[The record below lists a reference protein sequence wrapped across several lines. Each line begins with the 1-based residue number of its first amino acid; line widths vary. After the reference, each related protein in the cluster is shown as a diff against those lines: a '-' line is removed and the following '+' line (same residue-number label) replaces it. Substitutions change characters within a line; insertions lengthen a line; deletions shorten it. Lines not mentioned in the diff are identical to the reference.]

1 VSRRRKGDLGSS
13 AAPQKPGQNLSKDSQ
28 TCKCA
33 PERPR
38 DSSGESAT
46 DVVSLSE
53 DQGYEQLID
62 FLVEEAVR
70 AWKADNP

>member
-1 VSRRRKGDLGSS
+1 MSPRRKGQRGNSS
-13 AAPQKPGQNLSKDSQ
+13 ALQKPDKNLSKDSQ

-33 PERPR
+33 PEAPR
-38 DSSGESAT
+38 DSSGESAN
-46 DVVSLSE
+46 DVVPLGE
-53 DQGYEQLID
+53 DQGYDELID

>member
-1 VSRRRKGDLGSS
+1 MSPRRKGQLGNSS
-13 AAPQKPGQNLSKDSQ
+13 ALQKPDKNLSKDSQ